1 MAFKR
6 RRQVS
11 KVPKVDL
18 TPMLNVMMA
27 ILAFFV
33 MITMSLRSQQ
43 SVDVILPPPANVPPP
58 PADSDLP
65 EPMVVRLAGADQI
78 LVSGQ
83 PTDRQILVS
92 QMQVYLRENPKA
104 AVVLSADPKLSYE
117 QVVRFL
123 GEMREIGGD
132 RVSLEIE

>member
-1 MAFKR
+1 
-6 RRQVS
+6 
-11 KVPKVDL
+11 
-18 TPMLNVMMA
+18 MLNVMMA

-33 MITMSLRSQQ
+33 MITMSLKSQQ
-43 SVDVILPPPANVPPP
+43 AVDVVLPPPANVPPP

-65 EPMVVRLAGADQI
+65 EPMVVRLTGADQI

-83 PTDRQILVS
+83 PTDRQTLVS

-104 AVVLSADPKLSYE
+104 AVVLSADPKLPYE
-117 QVVRFL
+117 RVVQFL

-132 RVSLEIE
+132 RVSIEID

>member
-1 MAFKR
+1 MAFRKKR
-6 RRQVS
+6 QAS
-11 KVPKVDL
+11 KVPRVDL

-33 MITMSLRSQQ
+33 MITMSLKSQQ
-43 SVDVILPPPANVPPP
+43 AVDVVLPPPANFPPP

-65 EPMVVRLAGADQI
+65 EPMVVRLTGADQI

-83 PTDRQILVS
+83 PTDRQTLVS

-104 AVVLSADPKLSYE
+104 AVVLSADPKLPYE
-117 QVVRFL
+117 RVVQFL

-132 RVSLEIE
+132 RVSIEID